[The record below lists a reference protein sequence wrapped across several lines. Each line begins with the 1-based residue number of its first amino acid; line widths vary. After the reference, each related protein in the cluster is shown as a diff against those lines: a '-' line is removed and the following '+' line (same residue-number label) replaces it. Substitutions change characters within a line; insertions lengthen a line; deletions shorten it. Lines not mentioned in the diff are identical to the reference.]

1 MTKRR
6 RLFPTSSWARVRH
19 NPSTLCSSVCWRR
32 CRPELCCWL
41 AWIQAS
47 LALRRCVQ
55 DPPLPLNTCQLDTGR
70 RRSDSPPHASLT
82 PPLCAAY
89 HQFWML
95 VPPAAGC
102 QAGLRQQSSRL
113 TELRWASVWSPW
125 GGCWWAGWREEPP
138 AAGHKH
144 RVKEE
149 RGRWGEKQ
157 KIPSEFPQSNAEET
171 WNQIWKPKSE
181 RWREIM
187 LPKWNNGILIT
198 RSNAEKC
205 ISVYFQ
211 PNDYL

>member
-1 MTKRR
+1 MTKQRS
-6 RLFPTSSWARVRH
+6 LFPTSSSARVRH
-19 NPSTLCSSVCWRR
+19 NPNTLCSSVCWRR

-102 QAGLRQQSSRL
+102 QTGLRQQSSRL

-149 RGRWGEKQ
+149 RGRWGKSKRFHKNSLNQTRKRCGIKYGSPNQRDGERLC
-157 KIPSEFPQSNAEET
+157 FPNET
-171 WNQIWKPKSE
+171 
-181 RWREIM
+181 M
-187 LPKWNNGILIT
+187 G
-198 RSNAEKC
+198 
-205 ISVYFQ
+205 F
-211 PNDYL
+211 